1 MNKYV
6 AFVKILRN
14 FLRAIEEG
22 RDVRISAM
30 LGGIVTDYNPAFVF
44 ECSLFNEDS
53 CLLIERDAGKEMY
66 YVYFETVIDTYK
78 INVGFTSLNPTLLN
92 LCNSLWFY
100 VHYDNLDAEAVKDIE
115 KCF

>member
-22 RDVRISAM
+22 RDVRKRAM
-30 LGGIVTDYNPAFVF
+30 LGGIVSENGPAFAF

-53 CLLIERDAGKEMY
+53 CLLIERDAGKGG
-66 YVYFETVIDTYK
+66 V
-78 INVGFTSLNPTLLN
+78 
-92 LCNSLWFY
+92 LCIFWNSDGQL
-100 VHYDNLDAEAVKDIE
+100 
-115 KCF
+115 